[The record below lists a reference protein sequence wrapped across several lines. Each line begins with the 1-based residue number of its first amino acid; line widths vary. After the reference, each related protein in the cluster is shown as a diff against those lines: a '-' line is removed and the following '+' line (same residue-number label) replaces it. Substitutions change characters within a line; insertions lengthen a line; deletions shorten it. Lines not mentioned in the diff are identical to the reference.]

1 MLLRSA
7 CRRAGSTCLPRALLV
22 RPLLTQPAPRRL
34 LCSSGDPKVPKGF
47 GRFAKHKPSGTSAAA
62 EGASKEAA
70 EASKAAEGGAKE
82 AAEGSS
88 SSSSSGG
95 SSGSSSSSGTGG
107 GSSSSSGSG
116 GGPSSSGSS
125 GDGGFGG
132 LGGLGGGGG
141 TPNPS
146 MIFLGVASGLLLAYQ
161 LMPQRQDTQEITF
174 SDFRRELLESGTVDR
189 IVIVNKTKARVYVR
203 THSGP
208 PGARIPQSEA
218 QYWFALGSVS
228 QFEKGLETA
237 QAALG
242 VAPRDYL
249 PVTYDSETSVGTEL
263 LKLGPTLLLIGFWLV
278 MMRGAGGLGGMMGGG
293 GSGGGRNIFQVGKSK
308 PTIITKEQKTGVTF
322 KDVAG
327 LAEAKVEVMELVD
340 FLKNPGRY
348 KELGAKI
355 PKGALLTGPP
365 GTGKTLLAKATAGEA
380 NVPFLSVSGSDFIEM
395 FVGVGPSRVRDLFA
409 QAKQMQPCIVW
420 IDEIDAIGKARN
432 KSGGMGGGND
442 ERENTLNQLLVE
454 MDGFQTTGNI
464 VVLAGT
470 NRPDTLDSALLRPGR
485 FDRTIEVGNPDISG
499 RAEIFRV
506 HLPKLTLA
514 DEVTP
519 LSEKL
524 ASLTPGFS
532 GAEIANVCNE
542 GALMAARRQAD
553 VVELVDF
560 HAAMDRVIGGLEKRS
575 KVLTTAEKT
584 RVAHHEAGHAVVGW
598 FLQHASPLLKV
609 SIVPRGMAALGYAQY
624 VPKERKLHTKE
635 QMLDTM
641 CMMLGGRIAEALF
654 FSGRDGTP
662 SISTGAQDDLQKVTR
677 IAYSLVTVYGMSD
690 RIGHLSFPTPQD
702 GRINSQR
709 PYSEEIAELV
719 DEEVRQIVN
728 GAYDRTYALLSEK
741 KELAKLVAEKLLEKE
756 VIHREDVEAI
766 LGSRPWKEAT
776 TYEELV
782 AGVGNSVPVEAEVE
796 EAPAPSAPPADR
808 GGVEPGLAAAKGID
822 S

>member
-1 MLLRSA
+1 MLLRAA
-7 CRRAGSTCLPRALLV
+7 CRPSVRVVVRVPAARALLP
-22 RPLLTQPAPRRL
+22 RSSTCTHGTRRL
-34 LCSSGDPKVPKGF
+34 LCSGGDKPSSSAKVPKGF
-47 GRFAKHKPSGTSAAA
+47 GGFAKHKPSGSSSSAA
-62 EGASKEAA
+62 EGASREAA
-70 EASKAAEGGAKE
+70 EAGKAAEGGAKE
-82 AAEGSS
+82 STEAAGSGSS
-88 SSSSSGG
+88 SSKGSSGG
-95 SSGSSSSSGTGG
+95 SSSGSSSSSG
-107 GSSSSSGSG
+107 
-116 GGPSSSGSS
+116 GPS
-125 GDGGFGG
+125 DGGG
-132 LGGLGGGGG
+132 LGGLGDLGSSLGGGSG
-141 TPNPS
+141 GSPNPQVIL
-146 MIFLGVASGLLLAYQ
+146 MGVASGLLLAYQ

-208 PGARIPQSEA
+208 PGARVAQSEA
-218 QYWFALGSVS
+218 QYWFALGSVAH
-228 QFEKGLETA
+228 FEKKLEQS
-237 QAALG
+237 QAELG

-249 PVTYDSETSVGTEL
+249 PVTYESETSVGTEL
-263 LKLGPTLLLIGFWLV
+263 LKLGPTLLLIGFWIF

-293 GSGGGRNIFQVGKSK
+293 GGAGGRNIFQVGKSK

-340 FLKNPGRY
+340 FLKNPQRY
-348 KELGAKI
+348 KDLGAKI

-420 IDEIDAIGKARN
+420 IDEIDAVGRARN
-432 KSGGMGGGND
+432 KGGGMSGGND

-470 NRPDTLDSALLRPGR
+470 NRPDTLDSALIRPGR
-485 FDRTIEVGNPDISG
+485 FDRQIEVGSPDISG

-514 DEVTP
+514 DEP
-519 LSEKL
+519 HELSQKL

-542 GALMAARRQAD
+542 AALMAARRKAEQ
-553 VVELVDF
+553 VELPDF

-584 RVAHHEAGHAVVGW
+584 RVAHHEAGHATVGW

-624 VPKERKLHTKE
+624 VPKEKKLHTKE

-690 RIGHLSFPTPQD
+690 RVGHLSFPQPQD

-709 PYSEEIAELV
+709 PYSEEIAEIV
-719 DEEVRQIVN
+719 DEEVRQVVN
-728 GAYDRTYALLSEK
+728 GAYARTLALLTEK
-741 KELAKLVAEKLLEKE
+741 KELARAVAHKLLEKE

-766 LGSRPWKEAT
+766 LGKRQWKEAT

-782 AGVGNSVPVEAEVE
+782 AGTGNSVPAEAELDE
-796 EAPAPSAPPADR
+796 EPRTAQPP
-808 GGVEPGLAAAKGID
+808 VEPGLASAKE